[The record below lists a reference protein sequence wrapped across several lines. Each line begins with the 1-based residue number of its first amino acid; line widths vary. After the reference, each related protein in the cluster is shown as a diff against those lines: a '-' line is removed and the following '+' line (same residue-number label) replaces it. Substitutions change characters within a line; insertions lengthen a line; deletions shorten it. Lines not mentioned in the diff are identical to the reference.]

1 MCEPSFMHVMQRD
14 GYLADELRSFQLG
27 KGRGPLDIVH
37 QIFAAELLNKVNGP
51 VLVNHLQSV
60 CQESLRLLRSF

>member
-1 MCEPSFMHVMQRD
+1 MHVMQRD

-51 VLVNHLQSV
+51 VLVNHL
-60 CQESLRLLRSF
+60 RSATVTA